1 MKLIDQFLLEIA
13 KLQPLEFAALAR
25 IVRVNIYDDSKQPK
39 DFTVVFEEIL
49 RAFNKLNRSRRKE
62 IIKVLRAANSQE
74 ATINANNTENSETN

>member
-13 KLQPLEFAALAR
+13 KLQPIEFAALAR